1 MHKLTDFDLSEY
13 LDSPEAIA
21 EYMSQVIADG
31 EQDELLRAMG
41 YIAKAKGMTQ
51 ISQETGLG
59 RESLYK
65 TFQEGTDPKFSTISK
80 VLKAMGLSLQIETL
94 RPQAH

>member
-31 EQDELLRAMG
+31 DQNELLRAIG

-65 TFQEGTDPKFSTISK
+65 TFQEGAEPKFSTISK
-80 VLKAMGLSLQIETL
+80 VLKAMGLGLQIETL
-94 RPQAH
+94 QPQVR